1 MIGSCHVLQLL
12 TFCNIVTL
20 GADSQV
26 AGRGADGNSFHL
38 VIATIIWEC
47 LLYACM
53 VFLTH
58 YFIKIYKTAC

>member
-38 VIATIIWEC
+38 VIATII
-47 LLYACM
+47 
-53 VFLTH
+53 
-58 YFIKIYKTAC
+58 